1 MKLIYKVT
9 LRLALV
15 IMPVLLVWAIAFY
28 FTMVHQ
34 VNDETDDSLDDYA
47 EMIARRVINGDEL
60 PTPGD
65 GSNNTYSIELLPAT
79 EHHDDSEIYDDREV
93 YLHWK
98 QENEPARMLTKIFH
112 DNDGAV
118 YKLTVS
124 TPTFERDDI
133 IRALLIHIATIY
145 AILLC
150 IIMVVT
156 VLVFKISMRP
166 LYSLL
171 KWLDGYR
178 PGNGIAGFPDEESV
192 VEFKKLTRAA
202 RDTIERAESHLERQK
217 QFIGNASHELQTP
230 LAVLGNRIEWMMDN
244 TTLSEDQFAELS
256 KMRQSIHRLVR
267 LNRTLLLLSK
277 IDSGHFLDRV
287 DVDIV
292 PIIENELEVYN
303 EIFADKE
310 LVCNVRMPQRFVVQM
325 DEMLATTMVGNL
337 IKNAFVHSTAGGVV
351 EITLSRD
358 ELTVSNNGDE
368 ALDKARLFDRFYTG
382 GKTGSTGLGLALVK
396 SIVGS
401 YGFGLEYAFK
411 ENRHSFKIRLSD
423 KR

>member
-1 MKLIYKVT
+1 MKLIHRVT

-15 IMPVLLVWAIAFY
+15 IMPVLLLWATAFY

-47 EMIARRVINGDEL
+47 EMIARRVISGDEL

-65 GSNNTYSIELLPAT
+65 NSNNTYSIELLPAT
-79 EHHDDSEIYDDREV
+79 EHHDDAETYEDRDI

-112 DNDGAV
+112 DNEGTA

-150 IIMVVT
+150 IILVVT
-156 VLVFKISMRP
+156 VIVFKISIKP

-171 KWLDGYR
+171 KWLDNYR
-178 PGNGIAGFPDEESV
+178 PGSGIAGFPDEESV

-202 RDTIERAESHLERQK
+202 RETIERAENHLERQK

-244 TTLSEDQFAELS
+244 TQLTEEQFGELS
-256 KMRQSIHRLVR
+256 KMRQSIQRLVR

-277 IDSGHFLDRV
+277 IDSGHFLDKS

-303 EIFADKE
+303 EIFAEKNIK
-310 LVCNVRMPQRFVVQM
+310 CNVKTPQNFIVQM
-325 DEMLATTMVGNL
+325 DEMLATTMLTNL
-337 IKNAFVHSTAGGVV
+337 IKNSFIHSTAGGTVD
-351 EITLSRD
+351 ISLTRS
-358 ELTVSNNGDE
+358 ELKISNNGNE
-368 ALDKARLFDRFYTG
+368 ALDATRLFDRFYTS
-382 GKTGSTGLGLALVK
+382 GKSGSTGLGLALVK
-396 SIVGS
+396 SISG
-401 YGFGLEYAFK
+401 YYNFGLEYTFK
-411 ENRHSFKIRLSD
+411 ENKHSFTIRL
-423 KR
+423 RQ

>member
-9 LRLALV
+9 IRLAVV
-15 IMPVLLVWAIAFY
+15 IMPVLLLWAIAFY

-47 EMIARRVINGDEL
+47 EMIARRVIGGDEL

-79 EHHDDSEIYDDREV
+79 GFYNDSETYEDREV

-98 QENEPARMLTKIFH
+98 QENEPARTLTKIFH
-112 DNDGAV
+112 DNDGTA
-118 YKLTVS
+118 YKLVVS

-150 IIMVVT
+150 IILAVT
-156 VLVFKISMRP
+156 VIVFKISMKP

-178 PGNGIAGFPDEESV
+178 PGNGVAGFPDEESV
-192 VEFKKLTRAA
+192 VEFKKLTKAA
-202 RDTIERAESHLERQK
+202 RETIERAENHLERQK

-244 TTLSEDQFAELS
+244 TTLTEEQFAELS
-256 KMRQSIHRLVR
+256 KMRQSIHRLTR

-277 IDSGHFLDRV
+277 IDSGHFLDRT

-292 PIIENELEVYN
+292 AIIENELEVYK
-303 EIFADKE
+303 EIFAGKE
-310 LVCNVRMPQRFVVQM
+310 IVCNVRLPKSHVVSM
-325 DEMLATTMVGNL
+325 DEMLATTMVTNL
-337 IKNAFVHSTAGGVV
+337 LKNAFVHSPGGGVV
-351 EITLSRD
+351 EVAISRGLLS
-358 ELTVSNNGDE
+358 VSNSGDE
-368 ALDKARLFDRFYTG
+368 ALDKKRVFDRFYTS

-396 SIVGS
+396 SITDY
-401 YGFGLEYAFK
+401 YGFTLEYGFK
-411 ENRHSFKIRLSD
+411 GDRHSFKI
-423 KR
+423 KIGN

>member
-1 MKLIYKVT
+1 MKLIHRVT

-15 IMPVLLVWAIAFY
+15 IMPVLLLWATVFY

-34 VNDETDDSLDDYA
+34 INDETDDSLDDYA
-47 EMIARRVINGDEL
+47 TMIAQRVVGGEEL

-65 GSNNTYSIELLPAT
+65 GSNNTYSIELLPST
-79 EHHDDSEIYDDREV
+79 EHYDDSETYEDREV

-98 QENEPARMLTKIFH
+98 KENEPARVLTKVFH
-112 DNDGAV
+112 DNDGIA
-118 YKLTVS
+118 YRLTVS

-133 IRALLIHIATIY
+133 IGALFIHIATIY
-145 AILLC
+145 AVLLC
-150 IIMVVT
+150 TILVVT
-156 VLVFKISMRP
+156 VAVFKISMRP

-171 KWLDGYR
+171 KWLAGYR
-178 PGNGIAGFPDEESV
+178 PGAGMAGFPNEETV
-192 VEFKKLTRAA
+192 IEFRKLTQAA
-202 RDTIERAESHLERQK
+202 RETIERAENHLERQQ

-244 TTLSEDQFAELS
+244 TTLTEEQFTELS

-287 DVDIV
+287 DVDLV
-292 PIIENELEVYN
+292 PIIENELELYK
-303 EIFADKE
+303 EIFAAKE
-310 LVCNVRMPQRFVVQM
+310 LVCNVRMPKSFIVQM

-337 IKNAFVHSTAGGVV
+337 VKNAFVHSLQGGTIG
-351 EITLSRD
+351 ITISRG
-358 ELTVSNNGDE
+358 ELTVANNGDE
-368 ALDKARLFDRFYTG
+368 ALDGTRLFDRFYTS
-382 GKTGSTGLGLALVK
+382 GKSGSTGLGLALVK
-396 SIVGS
+396 SITGY

-411 ENRHSFKIRLSD
+411 EFKHSFTVRLI
-423 KR
+423 

>member
-1 MKLIYKVT
+1 MKLIHKVT

-15 IMPVLLVWAIAFY
+15 IMPVLLIWAILFY

-47 EMIARRVINGDEL
+47 EMIARRVVSGDEL

-65 GSNNTYSIELLPAT
+65 GSNNTYSVELLPAT
-79 EHHDDSEIYDDREV
+79 VYYDDSETYEDREV

-98 QENEPARMLTKIFH
+98 QEDEPARVMTKIFH
-112 DNDGAV
+112 DTDGTA
-118 YKLTVS
+118 YKLVVS

-133 IRALLIHIATIY
+133 IKALLIHIATIY
-145 AILLC
+145 AVLLC
-150 IIMVVT
+150 IILVVT
-156 VLVFKISMRP
+156 VLVFKLSMKP

-178 PGNGIAGFPDEESV
+178 PGGGMEGFPNEETV
-192 VEFKKLTRAA
+192 VEFRKLTQAA
-202 RDTIERAESHLERQK
+202 RETIERAENHLERQK

-244 TTLSEDQFAELS
+244 TTLTEEQLGELS

-277 IDSGHFLDRV
+277 IDSGHFLDKA

-292 PIIENELEVYN
+292 PIIINEFEVYN
-303 EIFADKE
+303 EIFAEKE
-310 LVCNVRMPQRFVVQM
+310 LVCNVKMPQRFVVQM
-325 DEMLATTMVGNL
+325 DEMLATTMVTNL
-337 IKNAFVHSTAGGVV
+337 IKNAFVHSTGGGVI
-351 EITLSRD
+351 EITLSRG

-368 ALDKARLFDRFYTG
+368 ALDNSRLFDRFYTS
-382 GKTGSTGLGLALVK
+382 GKNGSTGLGLALVK
-396 SIVGS
+396 SITGYYS
-401 YGFGLEYAFK
+401 FGLEYVFK
-411 ENRHSFKIRLSD
+411 ENRHSFKICLR
-423 KR
+423 

>member
-1 MKLIYKVT
+1 MKLIHRVT

-15 IMPVLLVWAIAFY
+15 IMPVLLLWATAFY

-47 EMIARRVINGDEL
+47 EMIARRVISGDEL

-65 GSNNTYSIELLPAT
+65 NSNNTYSIELLPAT
-79 EHHDDSEIYDDREV
+79 EHHDDAETYEDRDI

-112 DNDGAV
+112 DNEGTA

-145 AILLC
+145 VILLC
-150 IIMVVT
+150 IILVVT
-156 VLVFKISMRP
+156 VIVFKISIKP

-171 KWLDGYR
+171 KWLDNYR
-178 PGNGIAGFPDEESV
+178 PGSGIAGFPDEESV

-202 RDTIERAESHLERQK
+202 RETIERAENHLERQK

-244 TTLSEDQFAELS
+244 TQLTEEQFGELS

-277 IDSGHFLDRV
+277 IDSGHFLDKG
-287 DVDIV
+287 DIDIV

-303 EIFADKE
+303 EIFAEKNIK
-310 LVCNVRMPQRFVVQM
+310 CNVKTPQNFIVQM
-325 DEMLATTMVGNL
+325 DEMLATTMLTNL
-337 IKNAFVHSTAGGVV
+337 IKNSFIHSTAGGTVD
-351 EITLSRD
+351 ISLTRS
-358 ELTVSNNGDE
+358 ELKISNNGNE
-368 ALDKARLFDRFYTG
+368 ALDATRLFDRFYTS
-382 GKTGSTGLGLALVK
+382 GKSGSTGLGLALVK
-396 SIVGS
+396 SIAG
-401 YGFGLEYAFK
+401 YYNFGLEYTFK
-411 ENRHSFKIRLSD
+411 ENKHSFTIRL
-423 KR
+423 RQ

>member
-1 MKLIYKVT
+1 MKLIHRVT

-15 IMPVLLVWAIAFY
+15 IMPVLLLWATVFY

-47 EMIARRVINGDEL
+47 EMIAHRVIAGEEL

-79 EHHDDSEIYDDREV
+79 GNYYDSESYDDHEV
-93 YLHWK
+93 YIPMK
-98 QENEPARMLTKIFH
+98 QEYEPARVLTKIFH
-112 DNDGAV
+112 DTDGTT

-133 IRALLIHIATIY
+133 IRTILIQIAIIY
-145 AILLC
+145 AVLLFAILG
-150 IIMVVT
+150 VT
-156 VLVFKISMRP
+156 VMVFKLSMKP

-171 KWLDGYR
+171 RWLDGYR
-178 PGNGIAGFPDEESV
+178 PGNGTAGFPDEETV
-192 VEFKKLTRAA
+192 VEFRKLTQAA
-202 RDTIERAESHLERQK
+202 RETIERAENHLERQK

-244 TTLSEDQFAELS
+244 TTLTEEQLTELS
-256 KMRQSIHRLVR
+256 KMRQSIQRLVR

-277 IDSGHFLDRV
+277 IDNGHFLDRS

-292 PIIENELEVYN
+292 PIIENELEVYK
-303 EIFADKE
+303 EIFDGKC
-310 LVCNVRMPQRFVVQM
+310 LVCNVKVPQRFVVPM

-337 IKNAFVHSTAGGVV
+337 IKNAFVHSSTGGTIDIV
-351 EITLSRD
+351 ISHD
-358 ELTVSNNGDE
+358 ELSVLNNGD
-368 ALDKARLFDRFYTG
+368 APLDESRLFDRFYTS

-396 SIVGS
+396 SIAGYYNFALRYRFADGKHRFVL
-401 YGFGLEYAFK
+401 GLK
-411 ENRHSFKIRLSD
+411 K
-423 KR
+423 

>member
-9 LRLALV
+9 QRLALV
-15 IMPVLLVWAIAFY
+15 IMPVLLLWATAFY

-47 EMIARRVINGDEL
+47 EMIARRVISGDEL

-65 GSNNTYSIELLPAT
+65 NSNNTYSIELLPAT
-79 EHHDDSEIYDDREV
+79 EHHDDSETYEDREV

-112 DNDGAV
+112 DNDGTA

-150 IIMVVT
+150 IIMAVMVI
-156 VLVFKISMRP
+156 VFKISMKP

-178 PGNGIAGFPDEESV
+178 PGNGIAGFPNEESV

-202 RDTIERAESHLERQK
+202 RETIERAENHLERQK

-244 TTLSEDQFAELS
+244 TTLAEEQFTELS

-277 IDSGHFLDRV
+277 IDSGHFLDRSN
-287 DVDIV
+287 VDIV
-292 PIIENELEVYN
+292 PIIENELEVYK
-303 EIFADKE
+303 EIFAEKG
-310 LVCNVRMPQRFVVQM
+310 LICNVKAKKSFVVQM

-337 IKNAFVHSTAGGVV
+337 IKNAFVHSPSGGTIDIAISHG
-351 EITLSRD
+351 ELSI
-358 ELTVSNNGDE
+358 SNNGSE
-368 ALDKARLFDRFYTG
+368 ALDKARLFDRFYTS

-396 SIVGS
+396 SITGY
-401 YGFGLEYAFK
+401 YGYGLEYTFK
-411 ENRHSFKIRLSD
+411 DSKHCFAILLRQ
-423 KR
+423 